1 MREVLI
7 FDVNET
13 LLDIGGLAP
22 RFRESLGSDAL
33 IAPWFART
41 LRNSLIATVTN
52 RYRRFDELAVDALV
66 ATAREAGVDVERARA
81 VSVVEGMRSLPAH
94 PDVPAALERLAD
106 SNLRLATLTNSAPD
120 VIADQLRDAGL
131 DGYFEASISVD
142 EIGLF
147 KPHPATYE
155 HAAARL
161 DTSVAGL
168 RLVAAHDWDVIGALR
183 AGARAA
189 YVARKAPMTVLG
201 DEGPDIIGADL
212 GDVAEGIVALGNEG

>member
-1 MREVLI
+1 MSDVLI

-22 RFRESLGSDAL
+22 RFRASVGSDAL
-33 IAPWFART
+33 LAPWFART
-41 LRNSLIATVTN
+41 LRDSLIATVTN
-52 RYRRFDELAVDALV
+52 SYRRFDELAVDALV
-66 ATAREAGVDVERARA
+66 ATAQERGVDVERAAA

-94 PDVPAALERLAD
+94 HEVPAALERLAG
-106 SNLRLATLTNSAPD
+106 SGLRLATLTNSAPD
-120 VIADQLRDAGL
+120 VIEDQLRNVGL
-131 DGYFEASISVD
+131 DGYFEAAISVD

-161 DTSVAGL
+161 GTSVAGL

-189 YVARKAPMTVLG
+189 YVARNAPITVLG
-201 DEGPDIIGADL
+201 NEGPDIVGADM
-212 GDVAEGIVALGNEG
+212 GDIADRIIALADEG